1 VRKGWGAVGHG
12 ADVIEELTTDHR
24 EVDGLFGQI
33 QAATAG
39 TSERRLLLDQLTIE
53 LVRHSVAE
61 EQHLY
66 PAHLTGGDAIADDEL
81 ADHAHREERADV
93 TTAREIMTP
102 GTECIGAE
110 EAVLQA
116 TEKMTELGVGTLP
129 TCGTD
134 KKL

>member
-1 VRKGWGAVGHG
+1 
-12 ADVIEELTTDHR
+12 
-24 EVDGLFGQI
+24 
-33 QAATAG
+33 
-39 TSERRLLLDQLTIE
+39 
-53 LVRHSVAE
+53 
-61 EQHLY
+61 
-66 PAHLTGGDAIADDEL
+66 
-81 ADHAHREERADV
+81 
-93 TTAREIMTP
+93 MTP